1 MTESLT
7 VLKTA
12 MDMYQAQYMAT
23 DKLWGYFST
32 VTLALVAY
40 TISSDKVTRIF
51 PETIGAVGA
60 YIAFCIGNFAALS
73 SSQRQLI
80 SLSDVVQHEGKAQD
94 VDLTSFTPFPVDALG
109 WFYWLVVISIIIVT
123 FGLVWF
129 RSRRGAVASVKT
141 TANEC

>member
-1 MTESLT
+1 MSESLT

-12 MDMYQAQYMAT
+12 MDMFQAQYIAT

-51 PETIGAVGA
+51 PEATGAVAA
-60 YIAFCIGNFAALS
+60 YLVFCLGNFFALRA
-73 SSQRQLI
+73 SQQQLI
-80 SLSDVVQHEGKAQD
+80 SLAGIVRQEGKAQG
-94 VDLTSFTPFPVDALG
+94 LNLESFTPFSTDELG
-109 WFYWLVVISIIIVT
+109 IFYGSVVGIIVIAT

-129 RSRRGAVASVKT
+129 R
-141 TANEC
+141 NH